1 MGFYGNNII
10 THIPRSHFDI
20 ALTVANRKALDSPEV
35 LEQLDIYDYVLVHYG
50 DTESERQTNYAI
62 DTANGF
68 TYNYHNTIWQKG
80 YKLVTSIVTNEDGST
95 ERRQTTVMTMIAIA
109 KLDSVLPTYYRNESA
124 AVPLIHTINQVPVV
138 VNEPLGYDNFGTTQA
153 TIPTDFNESGE
164 EVLMTQFEKNGKT
177 LNSPIVNQLASYG
190 TETYSYLTH

>member
-80 YKLVTSIVTNEDGST
+80 YKLVNADI
-95 ERRQTTVMTMIAIA
+95 TVIAQAPKLAPHIPEMRKNIA
-109 KLDSVLPTYYRNESA
+109 SVLEMDVSDINVKATTTEKLGFTGRKEGISSY
-124 AVPLIHTINQVPVV
+124 AVCIIN
-138 VNEPLGYDNFGTTQA
+138 
-153 TIPTDFNESGE
+153 
-164 EVLMTQFEKNGKT
+164 KR
-177 LNSPIVNQLASYG
+177 
-190 TETYSYLTH
+190 